1 MNALKEMRWMAAVAS
16 LLSLQA
22 LAHEACIEVSD
33 SGPGLPQAL
42 LQSPADTQPVV
53 DWFGGLGLYMTRGI
67 LQQFG
72 GSLALDNDGADGGA
86 CVRLMLPLAPG
97 QAD

>member
-1 MNALKEMRWMAAVAS
+1 
-16 LLSLQA
+16 
-22 LAHEACIEVSD
+22 
-33 SGPGLPQAL
+33 
-42 LQSPADTQPVV
+42 
-53 DWFGGLGLYMTRGI
+53 MTRGI